1 MLHILFNMLA
11 LWMFGA
17 QLEQDWGYSLFM
29 QFYFFC
35 VMGAAL
41 VTVAVS
47 FTGLLGVSPRTL
59 TVGASGGIYGLLLAF
74 GILHGESQ
82 VMLFPLPFLI
92 KAKYFVIGI
101 IALAMYGAL
110 SSAQGGGQSIAYMA
124 HLGGALFGYIW
135 LKFIPRRGFGYAA
148 SERAFGLRNSYYR
161 WKRKRAAR
169 KFEVYMRKHDRGDYR
184 HDDYFDEHGNFRDPS
199 TRDVRKKNGDSTPAV
214 GELRSLS
221 IKMAVPERIRS
232 LIVPGERQLSP
243 VLSHQVLESLQ
254 SPQFPATPHAPP
266 RCAISLPGP
275 LLPRPPDRCPDG
287 LMSFSQ
293 PCV

>member
-1 MLHILFNMLA
+1 MPRRSTMSMSFPPFTRAVKQLMIANGVVFLLFALLGAFAPGAANIGEALFQLRGIAVLHGWLWQLVTYAFLHAGVLHILFNLLA

-17 QLEQDWGYSLFM
+17 QLETDWGYGLFM

-35 VMGAAL
+35 VIGAAL
-41 VTVAVS
+41 VTVVVS
-47 FTGLLGVSPRTL
+47 FTGLLGISPYTA

-92 KAKYFVIGI
+92 KAKYFVMGI

-110 SSAQGGGQSIAYMA
+110 SSAHGGGQSIAYMA

-169 KFEVYMRKHDRGDYR
+169 KFEVYMRKHDRNDYR
-184 HDDYFDEHGNFRDPS
+184 HDDYFDEQGNFRDPS
-199 TRDVRKKNGDSTPAV
+199 TRDVRKKNGDSTPPWV
-214 GELRSLS
+214 N
-221 IKMAVPERIRS
+221 
-232 LIVPGERQLSP
+232 
-243 VLSHQVLESLQ
+243 
-254 SPQFPATPHAPP
+254 
-266 RCAISLPGP
+266 
-275 LLPRPPDRCPDG
+275 
-287 LMSFSQ
+287 
-293 PCV
+293 

>member
-1 MLHILFNMLA
+1 M
-11 LWMFGA
+11 
-17 QLEQDWGYSLFM
+17 
-29 QFYFFC
+29 
-35 VMGAAL
+35 
-41 VTVAVS
+41 
-47 FTGLLGVSPRTL
+47 
-59 TVGASGGIYGLLLAF
+59 GASGGIYGLLLAF

-101 IALAMYGAL
+101 IALALYGAL

-199 TRDVRKKNGDSTPAV
+199 TRDVRKKNGDSTPPWV
-214 GELRSLS
+214 N
-221 IKMAVPERIRS
+221 
-232 LIVPGERQLSP
+232 
-243 VLSHQVLESLQ
+243 
-254 SPQFPATPHAPP
+254 
-266 RCAISLPGP
+266 
-275 LLPRPPDRCPDG
+275 
-287 LMSFSQ
+287 
-293 PCV
+293 

>member
-1 MLHILFNMLA
+1 MPRGSSTMSMSFPPFTRAVKQLMIANGVIFLLFALLGAFAPSAANIGEALFQLRGIAVIHGWLWQLVTYAFLHAGVLHILFNLLA

-17 QLEQDWGYSLFM
+17 QLETDWGYGLFM

-35 VMGAAL
+35 VIGAAL

-47 FTGLLGVSPRTL
+47 FTGLLGISPYTA

-92 KAKYFVIGI
+92 KAKYFVMGI

-110 SSAQGGGQSIAYMA
+110 SSAHGGGQSIAYMA

-135 LKFIPRRGFGYAA
+135 LKVVPRRGFGYAT

-169 KFEVYMRKHDRGDYR
+169 NFEVYMRKHDRGDYR
-184 HDDYFDEHGNFRDPS
+184 HDDYFDERGNFRDPS
-199 TRDVRKKNGDSTPAV
+199 TRDVRKKNGDSTPPWV
-214 GELRSLS
+214 N
-221 IKMAVPERIRS
+221 
-232 LIVPGERQLSP
+232 
-243 VLSHQVLESLQ
+243 
-254 SPQFPATPHAPP
+254 
-266 RCAISLPGP
+266 
-275 LLPRPPDRCPDG
+275 
-287 LMSFSQ
+287 
-293 PCV
+293 

>member
-1 MLHILFNMLA
+1 MPRGRTMSLSFPPFTPAVKELLIANGVIFLLFYFFQAFGPTARLAGWIYNHLGLEGYAVIHGEIWQLITYSFLHYGLMHILFNMLA

-17 QLEQDWGYSLFM
+17 QLEVDWGYNLFM

-35 VMGAAL
+35 VLGAAL

-74 GILHGESQ
+74 GILHGDSE

-92 KAKYFVIGI
+92 KAKYFVMGI
-101 IALAMYGAL
+101 IALTLYGAL
-110 SSAQGGGQSIAYMA
+110 ASSHGGGQSIAYMA
-124 HLGGALFGYIW
+124 HLGGLLFGYIW
-135 LKFIPRRGFGYAA
+135 LRFIPRRGVGFMA
-148 SERAFGLRNSYYR
+148 SERTFGLRNSYYR

-199 TRDVRKKNGDSTPAV
+199 TREPRKKNGDS
-214 GELRSLS
+214 R
-221 IKMAVPERIRS
+221 
-232 LIVPGERQLSP
+232 
-243 VLSHQVLESLQ
+243 
-254 SPQFPATPHAPP
+254 
-266 RCAISLPGP
+266 GP
-275 LLPRPPDRCPDG
+275 W
-287 LMSFSQ
+287 
-293 PCV
+293 VN

>member
-1 MLHILFNMLA
+1 MLPAFPAVGEALFQLRGIDVIHGWLWQLVTYAFLHAGVLHILVNLLA

-17 QLEQDWGYSLFM
+17 QLETDWGYNLFM

-35 VMGAAL
+35 VIGAAL

-47 FTGLLGVSPRTL
+47 FTGLLGVRPYTT

-110 SSAQGGGQSIAYMA
+110 SSAHGGGQSIAYMA

-135 LKFIPRRGFGYAA
+135 LKLVPRRGFGYAA

-199 TRDVRKKNGDSTPAV
+199 TRDVRKKNGDSTPPWV
-214 GELRSLS
+214 N
-221 IKMAVPERIRS
+221 
-232 LIVPGERQLSP
+232 
-243 VLSHQVLESLQ
+243 
-254 SPQFPATPHAPP
+254 
-266 RCAISLPGP
+266 
-275 LLPRPPDRCPDG
+275 
-287 LMSFSQ
+287 
-293 PCV
+293 

>member
-1 MLHILFNMLA
+1 MPRRSTMSMSFPPFTRAVKQLMIANGVVFLLFALLGAFAPGAASIGEALFQLRGIAVLHGWLWQLVTYAFLHAGVLHILFNLLA

-17 QLEQDWGYSLFM
+17 QLETDWGYGLFM

-35 VMGAAL
+35 VIGAAL
-41 VTVAVS
+41 VTVVVS
-47 FTGLLGVSPRTL
+47 FTGLLGISPYTA

-74 GILHGESQ
+74 GIRHGESQ

-92 KAKYFVIGI
+92 KAKYFVMGI

-110 SSAQGGGQSIAYMA
+110 SSAHGGGQSIAYMA

-169 KFEVYMRKHDRGDYR
+169 KFEVYMRKHDRNDYR
-184 HDDYFDEHGNFRDPS
+184 HDDYFDEQGNFRDSS
-199 TRDVRKKNGDSTPAV
+199 TRDVRKKNGDSTPPWV
-214 GELRSLS
+214 N
-221 IKMAVPERIRS
+221 
-232 LIVPGERQLSP
+232 
-243 VLSHQVLESLQ
+243 
-254 SPQFPATPHAPP
+254 
-266 RCAISLPGP
+266 
-275 LLPRPPDRCPDG
+275 
-287 LMSFSQ
+287 
-293 PCV
+293 